1 VRAEAR
7 HRLKED
13 RFAIATQETI
23 HWTVE
28 HRNKLVLSAVIVGAV
43 LALALG
49 GWYYLRRQDQAASIA
64 MGQALRTYQAPIIS
78 AGSSP
83 EPGMT
88 SFPSAQER
96 AKAAQVQFRNIAAKY
111 SHTRNGEIARYFAAL
126 ADNDLGNTAA
136 AEKELK
142 EISEVHNADLASLA
156 KFALASQY
164 KTSGQDA
171 KAIDLYK
178 QLIAHPSR
186 TVGKAEAQLELA
198 SLYAAKQPAEA
209 KKIYEEISKDN
220 PATAAAQIAQARMQD
235 LK

>member
-1 VRAEAR
+1 MRAEAR
-7 HRLKED
+7 HRLKDD
-13 RFAIATQETI
+13 RFAIATQDTI

-28 HRNKLVLSAVIVGAV
+28 HRNKLMTAAGIVGVV
-43 LALALG
+43 LVLVLG
-49 GWYYLRRQDQAASIA
+49 GWYCLQHQNQQASVA
-64 MGQALRTYQAPIIS
+64 MGQALRTYQSPIVP
-78 AGSSP
+78 AGSPS

-88 SFPSAQER
+88 TFPSSQER
-96 AKAAQVQFRNIAAKY
+96 AKAAQTQFRTIAAKY

-126 ADNDLGNTAA
+126 TDNDLGNTAA

-142 EISEVHNADLASLA
+142 ELSSVHNADLASLA

-164 KTSGQDA
+164 KSSGQDA

-178 QLIAHPSR
+178 QLIAHPTSS
-186 TVGKAEAQLELA
+186 VGKAEAQLELA
-198 SLYAAKQPAEA
+198 SLYAPKQPAEA
-209 KKIYEEISKDN
+209 KKIYEEISKNN